1 MKGILL
7 IACALL
13 MTLAA
18 AHDLTHKEDH
28 YVQGVEWYSRITDSF
43 KLLLWIISSV
53 VVFPVGLL
61 ATLIGFPT
69 VYASMYDGVV
79 SGFLKLDAY

>member
-13 MTLAA
+13 MTLTV
-18 AHDLTHKEDH
+18 AHDLTHNEDH
-28 YVQGVEWYSRITDSF
+28 YVQGVRWYSRITDSF
-43 KLLLWIISSV
+43 KLLIWIISAV
-53 VVFPVGLL
+53 VVFPVGLI
-61 ATLIGFPT
+61 ATLLGFPG
-69 VYASMYDGVV
+69 VYASMYESVV